1 MNIYLDVNSPASK
14 QAGLLASDYGL
25 QNHGLVNLR
34 RAYWNLS
41 TAALYEEIVFRSE
54 GSLTHLGPV
63 LVNTGKHTARSAADK
78 FVVREQSTEDRVW
91 WGTYNRPFT
100 GENFSSLLTRLQGY
114 LQGRDVFVQDC
125 YAGADPEYSLPIRII
140 TQKAWHSLFARTL
153 FLKVSNQDKL
163 KKHVPEFTVVCVP
176 GFLASPMVDG
186 TRTDTFIILNFRER
200 LAIIGGSNYAGEI
213 KKTIFTVLNFLLPLE
228 GVLSMHCS
236 ANVGDAGDVAIFFGL
251 SGTGKTTLSADPK
264 RHLIGDDEHGWSD
277 NGVFNFE
284 GGCYAKVIR
293 LSEDAE
299 PQIYATTR
307 RFGTILENVTYDPTT
322 RRVDLNDDKVTE
334 NTRAAYPL
342 EYIDNHLPEKRAG
355 HPQNV
360 IFLTCDAS
368 GVMPPIAR
376 LTPDQA
382 IYHFISGYTSKIA
395 GTEVG
400 LGIEPQ
406 ITFSTCFGGPFMVH
420 QPYAYAE
427 LLKKKIV
434 KHQAAVWL
442 VNTGWTGGSFGV
454 GKRISI
460 HHTRVLL
467 NAALTGKLL
476 KVEFHKDPIFGF
488 DVPKS
493 CEGVPTDIL
502 DPANT
507 WPSRDEYYKKYDA
520 LAARFIEN
528 FKLMMRECPEHVLEA
543 GPKRLSVAPVR

>member
-1 MNIYLDVNSPASK
+1 MNIYLDINSPASK
-14 QAGLLASDYGL
+14 EAGLLASDYGL

-34 RAYWNLS
+34 RVYWNLS

-54 GSLTHLGPV
+54 GTLTHLGPV
-63 LVNTGKHTARSAADK
+63 LVNTGKHTARAAADK
-78 FVVREQSTEDRVW
+78 FVVREQSSEERVW

-100 GENFSSLLTRLQGY
+100 GENFGSLLTRLQGY

-125 YAGADPEYSLPIRII
+125 YAGADPEYSMPIRII
-140 TQKAWHSLFARTL
+140 TQKAWHSLFARTM
-153 FLKVSNQDKL
+153 FLKIRNQDRL
-163 KKHVPEFTVVCVP
+163 KKHVPEFTVIAVP

-228 GVLSMHCS
+228 GVLPMHCS
-236 ANVGDAGDVAIFFGL
+236 ANVGNDGDVAIFFGL

-284 GGCYAKVIR
+284 DGCYAKVIR

-299 PQIYATTR
+299 PQIHAVTH
-307 RFGTILENVTYDPTT
+307 RFGTVLENVAFDPVS
-322 RRVDLNDDKVTE
+322 RNIDLNDDKITE

-342 EYIDNHLPEKRAG
+342 NYIENHLPEKRAG
-355 HPQNV
+355 HPQSV

-395 GTEVG
+395 GTEIG

-420 QPYAYAE
+420 HPYAYAE

-442 VNTGWTGGSFGV
+442 VNTGWTGGPFGV

-460 HHTRVLL
+460 HHTRALL
-467 NAALTGKLL
+467 NAALTGKLQ
-476 KVEFHKDPIFGF
+476 KVEYHKDPVFGF
-488 DVPKS
+488 DVPKT

-507 WPSRDEYYKKYDA
+507 WPSREEYYKKYDA

-543 GPKRLSVAPVR
+543 GPKRLATTHVK